1 MELGEEIEQLIGSK
15 HCMKIHHIAIICS
28 DYEVSK
34 KFYTEV
40 LGLNIIREVYRE
52 ERQSY
57 KLDLAIGEH
66 YVIEL
71 FSFPN
76 PPARPSR
83 PESCGLR
90 HLAFSVDSVVDKRN
104 ELMSKVV
111 LAKAA
116 LSNNQGEGYIDTAVK
131 ILIAVVLGALLL
143 AGLYALFGDVV
154 MPTLEQRI
162 RNMFNFAG

>member
-1 MELGEEIEQLIGSK
+1 
-15 HCMKIHHIAIICS
+15 MKVHHIAIICS

-40 LGLNIIREVYRE
+40 LGLNIVREVYRE
-52 ERQSY
+52 ARQSY

-76 PPARPSR
+76 PPARPST

-90 HLAFSVDSVVDKRN
+90 HLAFSVDNVEVKRN
-104 ELMSKVV
+104 ELIEKG
-111 LAKAA
+111 LDC
-116 LSNNQGEGYIDTAVK
+116 EDIRIDEFTDK
-131 ILIAVVLGALLL
+131 KFFFTTDPDRL
-143 AGLYALFGDVV
+143 
-154 MPTLEQRI
+154 PLEFYE
-162 RNMFNFAG
+162 N